1 MDGHRFRKIKSLFT
15 LAKLRRAVALGFKTL
30 WLHRLRSLL
39 TMLGIVFGVC
49 SVVAML
55 AVGEGA
61 GYEAQEQIRRLGSQN
76 IILRSIK
83 PTESERISS
92 EQSRISEYGLRYDD
106 MKRIKDT
113 IPSVTILAPG
123 RIIRNHVW
131 NATRRMDSEIIGVMP
146 WYPQVRKLRVAQG
159 RFFTPVEY
167 EGYSNV
173 CVMSATVSDQLFPF
187 ASPLGRNV
195 RISTDYYKVVGV
207 VEPEAATAAQN
218 GASAS
223 ASGASGTSQGDYA
236 PRVYIPLTAARNRFG
251 ETLVRRRQG
260 TFEAERV
267 ELHEAIV
274 QVARLEDVEETALVI
289 DSILASQR
297 KGRDYEMVVPLELLR
312 QAERT
317 KQIFNTVLGAIAA
330 ISLLVG
336 GIGIMNIMLA
346 SVTERT
352 REIGIRR
359 ALGAKKR
366 DIVVQFLI
374 ETLILSGTGGL
385 IGVAIGVAIPVAIS
399 HFAEMRTIVTLWAP
413 ILAFSISG
421 LVGIVFGI
429 YPALRAAN
437 MDPVEA
443 LRHE

>member
-1 MDGHRFRKIKSLFT
+1 M
-15 LAKLRRAVALGFKTL
+15 RRAVALGFKTL
-30 WLHRLRSLL
+30 WLHRLRSFL

-76 IILRSIK
+76 IIVRSVK
-83 PTESERISS
+83 PSETERLSA
-92 EQSRISEYGLRYDD
+92 EQSRISEYGLQYDD
-106 MKRIKDT
+106 MRRIQDT

-123 RIIRNHVW
+123 RIIRNQVW
-131 NATRRMDSEIIGVMP
+131 NATRRIEAEIIGVRP
-146 WYPQVRKLRVAQG
+146 WYPEVRKLHLHTG
-159 RFFTPVEY
+159 RFFTIVEHD
-167 EGYSNV
+167 GHVNV
-173 CVMSATVSDQLFPF
+173 CVISTSIADRLFPF
-187 ASPLGRNV
+187 SSPIGNNIRIAS
-195 RISTDYYKVVGV
+195 DYYKVVGV
-207 VEPEAATAAQN
+207 AGPGGMSGEAGAAPSAAAAAQATAD
-218 GASAS
+218 
-223 ASGASGTSQGDYA
+223 DYA
-236 PRVYIPLTAARNRFG
+236 PRVYIPLTAAKSRFG
-251 ETLVRRRQG
+251 ETLLGRSQG
-260 TFEAERV
+260 SFEAERI
-267 ELHEAIV
+267 ELHEAII
-274 QVARLEDVEETALVI
+274 QVDRLEDVEETALVI
-289 DSILASQR
+289 DSILSRQR
-297 KGRDYEMVVPLELLR
+297 RTKDYEMIVPLELLR

-366 DIVVQFLI
+366 DIIMQFLI
-374 ETLILSGTGGL
+374 ETVILSGTGGL
-385 IGVAIGVAIPVAIS
+385 IGVAIGVMIPILIS
-399 HFAEMRTIVTLWAP
+399 RIADMVTIVTPWAP
-413 ILAFSISG
+413 LLAFSISG
-421 LVGIVFGI
+421 FVGIVFGI

>member
-1 MDGHRFRKIKSLFT
+1 MAALNWHGIASLFT
-15 LAKLRRAVALGFKTL
+15 FGKIRRAVALGFKTL
-30 WLHRLRSLL
+30 WLHRMRSFL

-49 SVVAML
+49 SVIAML

-76 IILRSIK
+76 IIIRSIK

-92 EQSRISEYGLRYDD
+92 EQSRISEYGLRYAD
-106 MKRIKDT
+106 MTRIQDT

-131 NATRRMDSEIIGVMP
+131 NATRRVDAEIVGVMP
-146 WYPQVRKLRVAQG
+146 WYTSIRNLRVRSG
-159 RFFTPVEY
+159 RFFNSLELDGHV
-167 EGYSNV
+167 NV
-173 CVMSATVSDQLFPF
+173 CVISLTVSTRLFPF
-187 ASPLGRNV
+187 SNPLGRNI
-195 RISTDYYKVVGV
+195 RIGSDYYKVVGV
-207 VEPEAATAAQN
+207 VESETLA
-218 GASAS
+218 GAVESVS
-223 ASGASGTSQGDYA
+223 NHGGETGGAA
-236 PRVYIPLTAARNRFG
+236 PRVYIPLTAARSRFG
-251 ETLVRRRQG
+251 ETLVRRSQG

-267 ELHEAIV
+267 ELHEAVI
-274 QVARLEDVEETALVI
+274 QVDRLEEVEETALVI
-289 DSILASQR
+289 DSILARQR
-297 KGRDYEMVVPLELLR
+297 RSKDYEMIVPLELLR

-366 DIVVQFLI
+366 DIIVQFLI
-374 ETLILSGTGGL
+374 ETVILSGTGGL
-385 IGVAIGVAIPVAIS
+385 IGVFIGVTIPVVIS
-399 HFAEMRTIVTLWAP
+399 HFAEMTTIVTPWAP
-413 ILAFSISG
+413 LLAFSISG
-421 LVGIVFGI
+421 FVGIVFGI